1 MEKFTVSKLI
11 KFATRSI
18 LTLGWLWV
26 VSIESSAQED
36 STSDTTIWA
45 FETTV
50 RNTQLY
56 VAFTSLWGGSN
67 GIFDSSLNEDDED
80 LVLTAIFDT
89 TYIFAYLEEMEAGC
103 EYYYSIDEEKLDVG
117 ILGRSLADSQG
128 AELAVRNEL
137 LEKTLEL
144 LSTGA
149 RDRANQIVRDFPRDA
164 VEFSN
169 FLSLQEMEQQAYL
182 DPDSMKINYSRW
194 CPRIAELRERL
205 EAGEFKVYGENTF
218 TVQ

>member
-26 VSIESSAQED
+26 LSIESSAQED

-56 VAFTSLWGGSN
+56 AAFTGLWGGYD
-67 GIFDSSLNEDDED
+67 GIFESSLNEDDKD

-103 EYYYSIDEEKLDVG
+103 EYYYSTDEEKLDVG
-117 ILGRSLADSQG
+117 ILGRSLADSQA

-137 LEKTLEL
+137 LEETLEL
-144 LSTGA
+144 LSTRA

-164 VEFSN
+164 IEFSD
-169 FLSLQEMEQQAYL
+169 FLSRQEMEQQAYL
-182 DPDSMKINYSRW
+182 DPDSMKTKYSRW